1 MRLEV
6 FDFELNRLGLIEI
19 YSSINYTLKFIDVGS
34 FELKCAINERNV
46 KLIQKNRFLWIE
58 DEVCGII
65 QYISSS
71 TDDGTITV
79 KGKLAKEMLNWRWVY
94 PCFVKTGEPAAVA
107 ESIVNIHC
115 VNPSESKRKMRG
127 LVIGNAGYVIN
138 KPHITYQK
146 TGDTVLTSVQNI
158 STANNLGF
166 EIYFNPR
173 NVNPFKFVMLEGK
186 DRTIGNKDGNKPV
199 VFSRDFENIVSGSYE
214 YNDDSFRN
222 VALVAGEV
230 TDGSNN
236 ENAARTF
243 LVVDQA
249 GSENVSSFYRK
260 ELYVDARDLQSEYS
274 EEVTTKDDEGNDIT
288 ETVQKKMTEQ
298 EYNATLS
305 NRGFEKMGETLVEE
319 SYESQ
324 IRTDARTIYQFGKD
338 YTYGDYVTV
347 IDKSLGIMLNV
358 QITEMQIVYDANGY
372 DYIPTFGNS
381 VPTILK
387 KIKRII

>member
-6 FDFELNRLGLIEI
+6 FDFELNRLGLIEM
-19 YSSINYTLKFIDVGS
+19 YSTITYTLKFVDVGS
-34 FELKCAINERNV
+34 FELKCAINKQNV

-71 TDDGTITV
+71 TDDGTITA

-94 PCFVKTGEPAAVA
+94 PCFVKTGEPAALA

-222 VALVAGEV
+222 VALVAGE
-230 TDGSNN
+230 TADGSNN

-243 LVVDQA
+243 LVVDQV
-249 GSENVSSFYRK
+249 GSENVSSFCRK

>member
-34 FELKCAINERNV
+34 FELKCAINEQNV

-94 PCFVKTGEPAAVA
+94 PCFVKTGEPAALA

-222 VALVAGEV
+222 IALVAGE
-230 TDGSNN
+230 TADGSNN
-236 ENAARTF
+236 ENATRTF
-243 LVVDQA
+243 LVVDKV

-274 EEVTTKDDEGNDIT
+274 EEAITKDDEGNDIT

>member
-34 FELKCAINERNV
+34 FELKCAINEQNV

-58 DEVCGII
+58 NEVCGII

-94 PCFVKTGEPAAVA
+94 PCFVKTGEPASLA
-107 ESIVNIHC
+107 EGIVNIHC
-115 VNPSESKRKMRG
+115 VNPSEPKRKMRG

-166 EIYFNPR
+166 EVYFNPR
-173 NVNPFKFVMLEGK
+173 NANPFKFVMLEGK

-199 VFSRDFENIVSGSYE
+199 VFSRDFENIISGSYE

-222 VALVAGEV
+222 IALVAGET

-236 ENAARTF
+236 ENATRTF
-243 LVVDQA
+243 LVVDQV

-260 ELYVDARDLQSEYS
+260 ELYIDARDLQSEYS
-274 EEVTTKDDEGNDIT
+274 EEATTKDDEGNDIT

>member
-6 FDFELNRLGLIEI
+6 FDFELNRLGLIEM
-19 YSSINYTLKFIDVGS
+19 YSTITYTLKFVDVGS
-34 FELKCAINERNV
+34 FELKCAINKQNV

-71 TDDGTITV
+71 TDDGTITA

-94 PCFVKTGEPAAVA
+94 PCFVKTGEPAALA

-222 VALVAGEV
+222 VALVAGE
-230 TDGSNN
+230 TADGSNN

-243 LVVDQA
+243 LVVDQV
-249 GSENVSSFYRK
+249 GSENASSFYRK

-274 EEVTTKDDEGNDIT
+274 EEVTTKDDEGNNTT

-305 NRGFEKMGETLVEE
+305 NRGFEKMGEMLVEE

>member
-34 FELKCAINERNV
+34 FELKCAINEQNV

-71 TDDGTITV
+71 TDDGTITA

-94 PCFVKTGEPAAVA
+94 PCFVKTGEPAALA

-115 VNPSESKRKMRG
+115 VNPSEFKRKMKG

-173 NVNPFKFVMLEGK
+173 NTNPFKFVMLEGK

-222 VALVAGEV
+222 IALVAGE
-230 TDGSNN
+230 TADGSNN
-236 ENAARTF
+236 ENAVRTF
-243 LVVDQA
+243 LVVDQV

-274 EEVTTKDDEGNDIT
+274 EEATTKDDEGNDVT

>member
-34 FELKCAINERNV
+34 FELKCAINEQNV

-94 PCFVKTGEPAAVA
+94 PCFVKTGEPAALA

-222 VALVAGEV
+222 VALVAGE
-230 TDGSNN
+230 TADGSNN

-243 LVVDQA
+243 LVVDQV
-249 GSENVSSFYRK
+249 GSENVSSFCRK

-274 EEVTTKDDEGNDIT
+274 EEVTTKDDEGNNTT

>member
-6 FDFELNRLGLIEI
+6 FDFELNRLGLIEM
-19 YSSINYTLKFIDVGS
+19 YSTITYTLKFVDVGS
-34 FELKCAINERNV
+34 FELKCAINKQNA

-71 TDDGTITV
+71 TDDGTITA

-94 PCFVKTGEPAAVA
+94 PCFVKTGEPAALA

-222 VALVAGEV
+222 IALVAGE
-230 TDGSNN
+230 TADGSNN

-274 EEVTTKDDEGNDIT
+274 EEATTKDDEGNDVT

-347 IDKSLGIMLNV
+347 IDKSLGIMLNA

-381 VPTILK
+381 VPTIIK

>member
-34 FELKCAINERNV
+34 FELKCAINEQNV

-94 PCFVKTGEPAAVA
+94 PCFVKTGEPAALA

-222 VALVAGEV
+222 IALVAGE
-230 TDGSNN
+230 TADGSNN
-236 ENAARTF
+236 ENATRTF
-243 LVVDQA
+243 LVVDQV

-274 EEVTTKDDEGNDIT
+274 EEAITKDDEGNDIT

-324 IRTDARTIYQFGKD
+324 IRTDVRTIYQFGKD

>member
-6 FDFELNRLGLIEI
+6 FDFELNRLGLIEM
-19 YSSINYTLKFIDVGS
+19 YSTITYTLKFVDVGS
-34 FELKCAINERNV
+34 FELKCAINKQNV

-71 TDDGTITV
+71 TDDGTITA

-94 PCFVKTGEPAAVA
+94 PCFVKTGEPAALA

-127 LVIGNAGYVIN
+127 LVIGNAVYVIN

-222 VALVAGEV
+222 IALVAGE
-230 TDGSNN
+230 TADGSNN

-243 LVVDQA
+243 LVVDQV
-249 GSENVSSFYRK
+249 GSENASSFYRK

-274 EEVTTKDDEGNDIT
+274 EEATTKDDEGNDVT

-347 IDKSLGIMLNV
+347 IDKSLGIMLNA

-381 VPTILK
+381 VPTIIK

>member
-34 FELKCAINERNV
+34 FELKCAINEQNV

-79 KGKLAKEMLNWRWVY
+79 KGKLAKEMLNWRWIY
-94 PCFVKTGEPAAVA
+94 PCFVKTGEPAALA

>member
-34 FELKCAINERNV
+34 FELKCAINEQNV

-71 TDDGTITV
+71 TDDGTIIA

-94 PCFVKTGEPAAVA
+94 PCFVKTGEPAALA

>member
-6 FDFELNRLGLIEI
+6 FDFELNRLGLIEM
-19 YSSINYTLKFIDVGS
+19 YSTITYTLKFVDVGS
-34 FELKCAINERNV
+34 FELKCAINKQNV

-71 TDDGTITV
+71 TDDGIITA

-94 PCFVKTGEPAAVA
+94 PCFVKTGEPAALA

-173 NVNPFKFVMLEGK
+173 NVNSFKFVMLEGK

-222 VALVAGEV
+222 VALVAGE
-230 TDGSNN
+230 TADGSNN

-243 LVVDQA
+243 LVVDQV

-260 ELYVDARDLQSEYS
+260 ELYIDARDLQSEYS
-274 EEVTTKDDEGNDIT
+274 EEATTKDDEGNDIT

-305 NRGFEKMGETLVEE
+305 NRGFEKMGEALVEE

>member
-6 FDFELNRLGLIEI
+6 FDFELNRLGLIEM
-19 YSSINYTLKFIDVGS
+19 YSTITYTLKFVDVGS
-34 FELKCAINERNV
+34 FELKCAINKQNV

-71 TDDGTITV
+71 TDDGTITA

-94 PCFVKTGEPAAVA
+94 PCFVKTGEPAALA

-127 LVIGNAGYVIN
+127 LVIGNAVYVIN

-222 VALVAGEV
+222 IALVAGE
-230 TDGSNN
+230 TADGSNN

-243 LVVDQA
+243 LVVDQV
-249 GSENVSSFYRK
+249 GSENASSFYRK

-274 EEVTTKDDEGNDIT
+274 EEVNTKDDEGNDIT

>member
-6 FDFELNRLGLIEI
+6 FDFELNRLGLIEM
-19 YSSINYTLKFIDVGS
+19 YSTITYTLKFVDVGS
-34 FELKCAINERNV
+34 FELKCAINKQNV

-71 TDDGTITV
+71 TDDGTITA

-94 PCFVKTGEPAAVA
+94 PCFVKTGEPAALA

-222 VALVAGEV
+222 VALVAGE
-230 TDGSNN
+230 TADGSNN

-243 LVVDQA
+243 LVVDQV

-260 ELYVDARDLQSEYS
+260 ELYIDARDLQSEYS
-274 EEVTTKDDEGNDIT
+274 EEATTKDDEGNDIT

-305 NRGFEKMGETLVEE
+305 NRGFEKMGEALVEE

>member
-34 FELKCAINERNV
+34 FELKCAINEQNV

-94 PCFVKTGEPAAVA
+94 PCFVKTGEPAALA

-115 VNPSESKRKMRG
+115 VNPSELKRKMKG

-173 NVNPFKFVMLEGK
+173 NANPFKFVMLEGK

-222 VALVAGEV
+222 IALVAGE
-230 TDGSNN
+230 TADGSNN
-236 ENAARTF
+236 ENATRTF
-243 LVVDQA
+243 LVVDKV

-274 EEVTTKDDEGNDIT
+274 EEAITKDDEGNDIT

-319 SYESQ
+319 SYEPQ

>member
-34 FELKCAINERNV
+34 FELKCAINEQNV

-71 TDDGTITV
+71 TDDGTITA

-94 PCFVKTGEPAAVA
+94 PCFVKTGEPAALA

-115 VNPSESKRKMRG
+115 VNPSELKRKMKG

-173 NVNPFKFVMLEGK
+173 NTNPFKFVMLEGK

-222 VALVAGEV
+222 IALVAGE
-230 TDGSNN
+230 TADGSNN
-236 ENAARTF
+236 ENAVRTF
-243 LVVDQA
+243 LVVDQV

-274 EEVTTKDDEGNDIT
+274 EEATTKDDEGNDVT

>member
-34 FELKCAINERNV
+34 FELKCAINEQNV

-71 TDDGTITV
+71 TDDGIITA

-94 PCFVKTGEPAAVA
+94 PCFVKTGEPAALA

>member
-6 FDFELNRLGLIEI
+6 FDFELNRLGLIEM
-19 YSSINYTLKFIDVGS
+19 YSTITYTLKFVDVGS
-34 FELKCAINERNV
+34 FELKCAINKQNV

-71 TDDGTITV
+71 TDDGTITA

-94 PCFVKTGEPAAVA
+94 PCFVKTGEPAALA

-138 KPHITYQK
+138 KPYITYQK

-222 VALVAGEV
+222 VALVAGE
-230 TDGSNN
+230 TADGSNN

-243 LVVDQA
+243 LVVDQV
-249 GSENVSSFYRK
+249 GSENVSSFCRK

-274 EEVTTKDDEGNDIT
+274 EEVTTKDDEGNNTT

-387 KIKRII
+387 K

>member
-34 FELKCAINERNV
+34 FELKCAINEQNV

-71 TDDGTITV
+71 TDDGTITA

-94 PCFVKTGEPAAVA
+94 PCFVKTGEPAALA
-107 ESIVNIHC
+107 ENIVNIHC
-115 VNPSESKRKMRG
+115 VNPSEPKRKMKG

-173 NVNPFKFVMLEGK
+173 NVNPFKFVVLEGK

-222 VALVAGEV
+222 VALVAGEA

-274 EEVTTKDDEGNDIT
+274 EEVITKDEEGNDVT
-288 ETVQKKMTEQ
+288 ESVEKKMTEQ

>member
-6 FDFELNRLGLIEI
+6 FDFELNRLGLIEM
-19 YSSINYTLKFIDVGS
+19 YSTITYTLKFVDVGS
-34 FELKCAINERNV
+34 FELKCAINKQNV

-71 TDDGTITV
+71 TDDGTITA

-94 PCFVKTGEPAAVA
+94 PCFVKTGEPAALA

-173 NVNPFKFVMLEGK
+173 NVNPFKFAMLEGK

-222 VALVAGEV
+222 VALVAGE
-230 TDGSNN
+230 TADGSNN

-243 LVVDQA
+243 LVVDQV
-249 GSENVSSFYRK
+249 GSENVSSFCRK

-274 EEVTTKDDEGNDIT
+274 EEVTTKDDEGNNTT

>member
-6 FDFELNRLGLIEI
+6 FDFELNRLGLIEM
-19 YSSINYTLKFIDVGS
+19 YSTITYTLKFVDVGS
-34 FELKCAINERNV
+34 FELKCAINKQNV

-71 TDDGTITV
+71 TDDGTITA

-94 PCFVKTGEPAAVA
+94 PCFVKTGEPAALA

-222 VALVAGEV
+222 IALVAGE
-230 TDGSNN
+230 TADGSNN

-274 EEVTTKDDEGNDIT
+274 EEAITKDDEGNDVT

>member
-34 FELKCAINERNV
+34 FELKCAINEQNV

-58 DEVCGII
+58 NEVCGII

-71 TDDGTITV
+71 TDDGTITA

-94 PCFVKTGEPAAVA
+94 PCFVKTGEPAALA

-222 VALVAGEV
+222 VALVAGE
-230 TDGSNN
+230 TADGSNN

-243 LVVDQA
+243 LVVDQV
-249 GSENVSSFYRK
+249 GSENVSSFCRK

-274 EEVTTKDDEGNDIT
+274 EEVTTKDDEGNNTT

>member
-6 FDFELNRLGLIEI
+6 FDFELNRLGLIEM
-19 YSSINYTLKFIDVGS
+19 YSTITYTLKFVDVGS
-34 FELKCAINERNV
+34 FELKCAINKQNV

-71 TDDGTITV
+71 TDDGTITA
-79 KGKLAKEMLNWRWVY
+79 KGKLAKEMLNWRWIY
-94 PCFVKTGEPAAVA
+94 PCFVKTGEPAALA

-222 VALVAGEV
+222 IALVAGE
-230 TDGSNN
+230 TADGSNN

-274 EEVTTKDDEGNDIT
+274 EEATTKDDEGNDVT

>member
-34 FELKCAINERNV
+34 FELKCAINEQNV

-71 TDDGTITV
+71 TDDGTITA

-94 PCFVKTGEPAAVA
+94 PCFVKTGEPAALA

-274 EEVTTKDDEGNDIT
+274 EEVTTKDDEGNDVT

-324 IRTDARTIYQFGKD
+324 IRTDARTIYRFGKD

>member
-34 FELKCAINERNV
+34 FELKCAINEQNV

-71 TDDGTITV
+71 TDDGTITA

-94 PCFVKTGEPAAVA
+94 PCFVKTGEPAALA

-222 VALVAGEV
+222 IALVAGEV

-324 IRTDARTIYQFGKD
+324 IRTDARTIYRFGKD

>member
-34 FELKCAINERNV
+34 FELKCAINEQNV

-71 TDDGTITV
+71 TDDGTITA

-94 PCFVKTGEPAAVA
+94 PCFVKTGEPAVLA

-186 DRTIGNKDGNKPV
+186 DRTIGNKEGNKPV

-222 VALVAGEV
+222 VALVAGEA

>member
-6 FDFELNRLGLIEI
+6 FDFELNRLGLIEM
-19 YSSINYTLKFIDVGS
+19 YSTITYTLKFVDVGS
-34 FELKCAINERNV
+34 FELKCAINKQNV

-71 TDDGTITV
+71 TDDGTITA

-94 PCFVKTGEPAAVA
+94 PCFVKTGEPAALA

-222 VALVAGEV
+222 IALVAGE
-230 TDGSNN
+230 TADGSNN

-274 EEVTTKDDEGNDIT
+274 EEATTKDDEGNDVT

-347 IDKSLGIMLNV
+347 IDKSLGIMLNA

-381 VPTILK
+381 VPTIIK

>member
-6 FDFELNRLGLIEI
+6 FDFELNRLGLIEM
-19 YSSINYTLKFIDVGS
+19 YSTITYTLKFVDVGS
-34 FELKCAINERNV
+34 FELKCAINKQNV

-71 TDDGTITV
+71 TDDGTITA

-94 PCFVKTGEPAAVA
+94 PCFVKTGEPAALA

-222 VALVAGEV
+222 VALVAGE
-230 TDGSNN
+230 TADGSNN

-243 LVVDQA
+243 LVVDQV

-274 EEVTTKDDEGNDIT
+274 EEVTTKDDEGNNTT

>member
-6 FDFELNRLGLIEI
+6 FDFELNRLGLIEM
-19 YSSINYTLKFIDVGS
+19 YSTITYTLKFVDVGS
-34 FELKCAINERNV
+34 FELKCAINKQNV

-71 TDDGTITV
+71 TDDGTITA

-94 PCFVKTGEPAAVA
+94 PCFVKTGEPAALA

-127 LVIGNAGYVIN
+127 LVIGNAVYIIN

-222 VALVAGEV
+222 IALVAGE
-230 TDGSNN
+230 TADGSNN

-243 LVVDQA
+243 LVVDQV
-249 GSENVSSFYRK
+249 GSENASSFYRK

-274 EEVTTKDDEGNDIT
+274 EEVNTKDDEGNDIT
-288 ETVQKKMTEQ
+288 ETVKKKMTEQ

>member
-6 FDFELNRLGLIEI
+6 FDFELNRLGLIEM
-19 YSSINYTLKFIDVGS
+19 YSTITYTLKFVDVGS
-34 FELKCAINERNV
+34 FELKCAINKQNV

-71 TDDGTITV
+71 TDDGTITA

-94 PCFVKTGEPAAVA
+94 PCFVKTGEPAALA

-222 VALVAGEV
+222 VALVAGE
-230 TDGSNN
+230 TADGSNN

-243 LVVDQA
+243 LVVDQV
-249 GSENVSSFYRK
+249 GSENASSFYRK

-274 EEVTTKDDEGNDIT
+274 EEVTTKDDEGNNTT

>member
-34 FELKCAINERNV
+34 FELKCAINEQNV

-94 PCFVKTGEPAAVA
+94 PCFVKTGEPAALA

-199 VFSRDFENIVSGSYE
+199 VFSRDFENILSGSYE

-222 VALVAGEV
+222 IALVAGE
-230 TDGSNN
+230 TADGSNN

-274 EEVTTKDDEGNDIT
+274 EEATTKDDEGNDVT

-324 IRTDARTIYQFGKD
+324 IRTDVRTIYQFGKD

>member
-6 FDFELNRLGLIEI
+6 FDFELNRLGLIEM
-19 YSSINYTLKFIDVGS
+19 YSTITYTLKFVDVGS
-34 FELKCAINERNV
+34 FELKCAINKQNV

-71 TDDGTITV
+71 TDDGTITA

-94 PCFVKTGEPAAVA
+94 PCFVKTGEPAALA

-115 VNPSESKRKMRG
+115 VNPSEPKRKMRG

-222 VALVAGEV
+222 IALVAGE
-230 TDGSNN
+230 TADGSNN

-274 EEVTTKDDEGNDIT
+274 EEATTKDDEGNDVT

-387 KIKRII
+387 K

>member
-34 FELKCAINERNV
+34 FELKCAINEQNV

-94 PCFVKTGEPAAVA
+94 PCFVKTGEPAALA
-107 ESIVNIHC
+107 ENIVNIHC
-115 VNPSESKRKMRG
+115 VNPSEPKRKMKG

>member
-6 FDFELNRLGLIEI
+6 FDFELNRLGLIEM
-19 YSSINYTLKFIDVGS
+19 YSTITYTLKFVDVGS
-34 FELKCAINERNV
+34 FELKCAINKQNV

-71 TDDGTITV
+71 TDDGTITA

-94 PCFVKTGEPAAVA
+94 PCFVKTGEPAALA

-115 VNPSESKRKMRG
+115 VNPSEPKRKMRG
-127 LVIGNAGYVIN
+127 LVIGNAVYIIN

-222 VALVAGEV
+222 IALVAGE
-230 TDGSNN
+230 TADGSNN

-243 LVVDQA
+243 LVVDQV
-249 GSENVSSFYRK
+249 GSENASSFYRK

-274 EEVTTKDDEGNDIT
+274 EEATTKDDEGNDVT

>member
-34 FELKCAINERNV
+34 FELKCAINEQNV

-94 PCFVKTGEPAAVA
+94 PCFVKTGEPAALA

-222 VALVAGEV
+222 VALVAGEIA
-230 TDGSNN
+230 DGSNN

-243 LVVDQA
+243 LVVDQV
-249 GSENVSSFYRK
+249 GSENASSFYRK

-274 EEVTTKDDEGNDIT
+274 EEVTTKDDEGNNTT

>member
-6 FDFELNRLGLIEI
+6 FDFELNRLGLIEM
-19 YSSINYTLKFIDVGS
+19 YSTITYTLKFVDVGS
-34 FELKCAINERNV
+34 FELKCAINKQNV

-71 TDDGTITV
+71 TDDGTITA

-94 PCFVKTGEPAAVA
+94 PCFVKTGEPAALA

-115 VNPSESKRKMRG
+115 VNPSEPKRKMRG
-127 LVIGNAGYVIN
+127 LVIGNAVYIIN

-222 VALVAGEV
+222 IALVAGE
-230 TDGSNN
+230 TADGSNN

-243 LVVDQA
+243 LVVDQV
-249 GSENVSSFYRK
+249 GSENASSFYRK

-274 EEVTTKDDEGNDIT
+274 EEVNTKDDEGNDIT
-288 ETVQKKMTEQ
+288 ETVKKKMTEQ

>member
-6 FDFELNRLGLIEI
+6 FDFELNRLGLIEM
-19 YSSINYTLKFIDVGS
+19 YSTITYTLKFVDVGS
-34 FELKCAINERNV
+34 FELKCAINKQNV

-65 QYISSS
+65 QYINSS
-71 TDDGTITV
+71 TDDGTITA

-94 PCFVKTGEPAAVA
+94 PCFVKTGEPAALA

-115 VNPSESKRKMRG
+115 VNPSEPKRKMRG

-222 VALVAGEV
+222 IALVAGE
-230 TDGSNN
+230 TADGSNN

-274 EEVTTKDDEGNDIT
+274 EEATTKDDEGNDVT

>member
-6 FDFELNRLGLIEI
+6 FDFELNRLGLIEM
-19 YSSINYTLKFIDVGS
+19 YSTITYTLKFVDVGS
-34 FELKCAINERNV
+34 FELKCAINKQNV

-71 TDDGTITV
+71 TDDGTITA

-94 PCFVKTGEPAAVA
+94 PCFVKTGEPAALA

-222 VALVAGEV
+222 IALVAGE
-230 TDGSNN
+230 TADGSNN

-274 EEVTTKDDEGNDIT
+274 EEATTKDDEGNDVT

>member
-34 FELKCAINERNV
+34 FELKCAINEQNV

-94 PCFVKTGEPAAVA
+94 PCFVKTGEPAALA

-115 VNPSESKRKMRG
+115 VNPSESKRKMKG
-127 LVIGNAGYVIN
+127 LAIGNAGYVIN

-186 DRTIGNKDGNKPV
+186 DRTIGNKDGNKTGC
-199 VFSRDFENIVSGSYE
+199 FFQG
-214 YNDDSFRN
+214 FRK
-222 VALVAGEV
+222 
-230 TDGSNN
+230 
-236 ENAARTF
+236 
-243 LVVDQA
+243 
-249 GSENVSSFYRK
+249 YR
-260 ELYVDARDLQSEYS
+260 
-274 EEVTTKDDEGNDIT
+274 
-288 ETVQKKMTEQ
+288 
-298 EYNATLS
+298 
-305 NRGFEKMGETLVEE
+305 
-319 SYESQ
+319 
-324 IRTDARTIYQFGKD
+324 IRQ
-338 YTYGDYVTV
+338 
-347 IDKSLGIMLNV
+347 L
-358 QITEMQIVYDANGY
+358 
-372 DYIPTFGNS
+372 
-381 VPTILK
+381 
-387 KIKRII
+387 

>member
-6 FDFELNRLGLIEI
+6 FDFELNRLGLIEM
-19 YSSINYTLKFIDVGS
+19 YSTITYTLKFVDVGS
-34 FELKCAINERNV
+34 FELKCAINKQNV

-71 TDDGTITV
+71 TDDGTITA

-94 PCFVKTGEPAAVA
+94 PCFVKTGEPAALA

-138 KPHITYQK
+138 KPYITYQK

-222 VALVAGEV
+222 VALVAGE
-230 TDGSNN
+230 TADGSNN

-243 LVVDQA
+243 LVVDQV
-249 GSENVSSFYRK
+249 GSENVSSFCRK

-274 EEVTTKDDEGNDIT
+274 EEVTTKDDEGNNTT